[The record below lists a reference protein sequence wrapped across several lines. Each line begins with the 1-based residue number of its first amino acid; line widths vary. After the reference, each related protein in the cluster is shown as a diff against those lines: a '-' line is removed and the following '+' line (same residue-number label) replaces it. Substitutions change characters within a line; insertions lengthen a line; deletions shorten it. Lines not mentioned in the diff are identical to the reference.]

1 MRKEILKELLKSK
14 LSIGLVGK
22 MLEFDEKEIK
32 NLEKVNSREDLINL
46 IDNSSKNKKEKE
58 KSYSLNDNKF
68 YM

>member
-1 MRKEILKELLKSK
+1 MLKELLKSK

-22 MLEFDEKEIK
+22 MLELDEKEIK
-32 NLEKVNSREDLINL
+32 NLEKINDREDLINL
-46 IDNSSKNKKEKE
+46 IDNSSKKRNEKE

>member
-1 MRKEILKELLKSK
+1 MRKAMLKELLKSK

-22 MLEFDEKEIK
+22 MLELDEKEIK
-32 NLEKVNSREDLINL
+32 NLEKINDREDLINL
-46 IDNSSKNKKEKE
+46 IDNSSKKRNEKE

>member
-1 MRKEILKELLKSK
+1 MRKAMLKELLKSK

-22 MLEFDEKEIK
+22 MLELDEKEIK
-32 NLEKVNSREDLINL
+32 NLEKINDREDLINL
-46 IDNSSKNKKEKE
+46 IDNSSKKKNEKE

>member
-1 MRKEILKELLKSK
+1 MLKELLKSK

-22 MLEFDEKEIK
+22 MLELDEKEIK
-32 NLEKVNSREDLINL
+32 NLEKINDREDLINL
-46 IDNSSKNKKEKE
+46 IDNSSKKKNEKE

>member
-1 MRKEILKELLKSK
+1 MLKELLKSK

-22 MLEFDEKEIK
+22 MLELDEKEVK
-32 NLEKVNSREDLINL
+32 NLEKVNDREDLINL
-46 IDNSSKNKKEKE
+46 IDNSSKKKNEKE

>member
-1 MRKEILKELLKSK
+1 MRKAMLKELLKSK

-22 MLEFDEKEIK
+22 MLELDEKEVK
-32 NLEKVNSREDLINL
+32 NLEKVNDREDLINL
-46 IDNSSKNKKEKE
+46 IDNSSKKKNEKE

>member
-1 MRKEILKELLKSK
+1 MLKELLKSK

-22 MLEFDEKEIK
+22 MLELDEKEIK
-32 NLEKVNSREDLINL
+32 NLEKVNDREDLINL
-46 IDNSSKNKKEKE
+46 IDNSSKKNNEKE

>member
-1 MRKEILKELLKSK
+1 MLKELLKSK

-22 MLEFDEKEIK
+22 MLELDEKEIK
-32 NLEKVNSREDLINL
+32 NLEKVNDREDLINL
-46 IDNSSKNKKEKE
+46 IDNSSKKKNEKE

>member
-1 MRKEILKELLKSK
+1 MRKAMLKELLKSK

-22 MLEFDEKEIK
+22 MLELDEKEIK
-32 NLEKVNSREDLINL
+32 NLEKVNDREDLINL
-46 IDNSSKNKKEKE
+46 IDNSSKKKNEKE

>member
-32 NLEKVNSREDLINL
+32 DLEKVNSREDLINL

>member
-1 MRKEILKELLKSK
+1 MRKAMLKELLKSK

-22 MLEFDEKEIK
+22 MLELDEKEIK
-32 NLEKVNSREDLINL
+32 NLEKVNDREELINL
-46 IDNSSKNKKEKE
+46 IDNSSKKKNEKE